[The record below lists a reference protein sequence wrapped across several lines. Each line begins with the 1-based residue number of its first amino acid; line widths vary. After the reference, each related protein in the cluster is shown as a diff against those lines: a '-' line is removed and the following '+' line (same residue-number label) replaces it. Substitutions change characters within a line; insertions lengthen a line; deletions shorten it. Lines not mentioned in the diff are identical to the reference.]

1 MEMSSQRGHRTALRY
16 RDIQTKK
23 THFPLSRGFRK
34 GKQGRSLS
42 ILGEEDPSRLEVF
55 DLPS

>member
-1 MEMSSQRGHRTALRY
+1 MSSQRGHRTALRY